1 MKSQGAVPVGEGALC
16 LETPVS
22 VGVAVAVAVTEAY
35 EIVAEGETLLVAAV
49 QVCIDDVGP
58 YFVEQRPVSARVGTE
73 GAPGR

>member
-1 MKSQGAVPVGEGALC
+1 
-16 LETPVS
+16 VS

-73 GAPGR
+73 GAPGRWTCSCSRPTAGLKC